1 MILQTRRKLGE
12 NYFRNK
18 EASLLLTPP
27 AKSDW
32 IMSPQRLTSGT
43 KNNYFW
49 LQKAVFTCFFIRF
62 VQFLVKD
69 KVTALSHMRFYLFP
83 FCQRLSSNL
92 SWCQHRI
99 GLLLKM
105 WYFAVSTPY
114 GLNQLLGFQTKK
126 NWKVENA
133 KPFLLRD
140 VCVLLTF
147 IANKKRN
154 PKLQKLDRDC
164 KLKLSI
170 SLLLQLY
177 QFFDQSRFDQLI
189 KAVSEDKAH
198 ASGSK
203 SAVCEILLL

>member
-1 MILQTRRKLGE
+1 MKRPLCCWLHQQKVIGSWAPRD
-12 NYFRNK
+12 
-18 EASLLLTPP
+18 SLVGQKTITFDC
-27 AKSDW
+27 K
-32 IMSPQRLTSGT
+32 
-43 KNNYFW
+43 
-49 LQKAVFTCFFIRF
+49 KAVFTCFFIRF

-69 KVTALSHMRFYLFP
+69 KVIALSHKRFYLFP
-83 FCQRLSSNL
+83 FCQRLCSNL

-105 WYFAVSTPY
+105 WYFVVSTPY
-114 GLNQLLGFQTKK
+114 GLNQLLGIQTKPK
-126 NWKVENA
+126 CSNKIEKVENA

-164 KLKLSI
+164 KWKLSL
-170 SLLLQLY
+170 SLLSQLD

-189 KAVSEDKAH
+189 KAVSENEAH
-198 ASGSK
+198 ASRSN
-203 SAVCEILLL
+203 SVRLCSYD